1 MVLRCKNYQL
11 ANLYPARAVALGYL
25 FMVMEDRGL
34 RGSQEREKWVDSIT
48 GHEVDTEDFEEVIGI
63 LGPI

>member
-1 MVLRCKNYQL
+1 
-11 ANLYPARAVALGYL
+11 
-25 FMVMEDRGL
+25 MVMEDRGL

-48 GHEVDTEDFEEVIGI
+48 GHKVDTEDFEEMIGI